1 MESYCAREQPVKKMT
16 PKQDDDDDDC
26 IRFRGSPEPNNN
38 RSSRQTDGSSKGGTK
53 PGSLSC
59 SAETLPAIHFTRP
72 INSRSQTRDSD
83 SEDANTRFVILQN
96 LHYLPLLGMM
106 IAFLSI
112 FTSYG
117 LAVHQGDVPAWLPY
131 ISDAGGDPPQSSI
144 FSMGMNLVGLM
155 SFAVC
160 LGIYLY
166 YLIVEAQ
173 NSKGSKIISRL
184 GKLLVISGFYMCI
197 GLFGVAT
204 NPPGQHPCFGPASRT
219 VYDRPVVSHHLI
231 RLLSYHLKWWC
242 LGELER
248 CHLRRDGDWT
258 WVVLVPH
265 LVGAAVF
272 FGSGIGMMIII
283 TYITFLIE
291 RPNYMN
297 KMFISRVVI
306 LLGSLLSGLLVIIRL
321 PSMDDIEKLKPSP
334 DHGRIYPEGMTWSTF
349 GECARRLTTTF
360 SSLVGAPLETLSAI
374 RPMETVPTH

>member
-173 NSKGSKIISRL
+173 NSKGSRIISRL

-204 NPPGQHPCFGPASRT
+204 NPVG
-219 VYDRPVVSHHLI
+219 
-231 RLLSYHLKWWC
+231 
-242 LGELER
+242 
-248 CHLRRDGDWT
+248 HLRRDGDWT

>member
-1 MESYCAREQPVKKMT
+1 MVWVNTAARDVT
-16 PKQDDDDDDC
+16 ID
-26 IRFRGSPEPNNN
+26 
-38 RSSRQTDGSSKGGTK
+38 
-53 PGSLSC
+53 LS
-59 SAETLPAIHFTRP
+59 
-72 INSRSQTRDSD
+72 SRSQTRDSD

-155 SFAVC
+155 FC

-204 NPPGQHPCFGPASRT
+204 NPAIYDETAIGPGLS
-219 VYDRPVVSHHLI
+219 
-231 RLLSYHLKWWC
+231 SYHIWSGQQSSSVPA
-242 LGELER
+242 LG
-248 CHLRRDGDWT
+248 
-258 WVVLVPH
+258 
-265 LVGAAVF
+265 
-272 FGSGIGMMIII
+272 
-283 TYITFLIE
+283 
-291 RPNYMN
+291 
-297 KMFISRVVI
+297 
-306 LLGSLLSGLLVIIRL
+306 
-321 PSMDDIEKLKPSP
+321 
-334 DHGRIYPEGMTWSTF
+334 
-349 GECARRLTTTF
+349 
-360 SSLVGAPLETLSAI
+360 
-374 RPMETVPTH
+374 